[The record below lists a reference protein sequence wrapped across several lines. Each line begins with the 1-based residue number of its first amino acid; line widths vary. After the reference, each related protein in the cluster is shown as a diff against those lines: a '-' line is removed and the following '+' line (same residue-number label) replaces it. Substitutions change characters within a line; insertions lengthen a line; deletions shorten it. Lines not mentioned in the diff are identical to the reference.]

1 MFLGVG
7 SGLGLYSVLVLIVCI
22 LNIVLFFKIWGMT
35 NDIKKLVSFY
45 MHENGISFK
54 KESELVDGVPVDKD
68 GKHILI
74 KTS

>member
-7 SGLGLYSVLVLIVCI
+7 SGLGLYGVLVLIVCI
-22 LNIVLFFKIWGMT
+22 LNIILFFKIWGMT

-45 MHENGISFK
+45 MHENGITFK

>member
-7 SGLGLYSVLVLIVCI
+7 SGLGLYGVLVLIVCI

-45 MHENGISFK
+45 MHENGITFK

>member
-1 MFLGVG
+1 MF
-7 SGLGLYSVLVLIVCI
+7 YSVLVLIVCI